1 MEEQGEKLTNKINK
15 KGNKQSTWKI
25 IQNNVSQDSPKTWI
39 RIFTPRPSIHMDTQG
54 VFPTRS
60 KNVPDR
66 PRLTSSLLQR
76 KHGQG
81 TDIWSLLWHSLG
93 VWKPSPGGRD
103 SGAIATGK
111 WPQASTFQPCV
122 TLSMQ
127 KADKAIFLGR
137 RKGIHR
143 DFVFRP
149 LFAASVSLLR
159 CQTSRPGLRVSIPE
173 SGAICLPALS

>member
-1 MEEQGEKLTNKINK
+1 M
-15 KGNKQSTWKI
+15 
-25 IQNNVSQDSPKTWI
+25 
-39 RIFTPRPSIHMDTQG
+39 
-54 VFPTRS
+54 
-60 KNVPDR
+60 
-66 PRLTSSLLQR
+66 
-76 KHGQG
+76 
-81 TDIWSLLWHSLG
+81 
-93 VWKPSPGGRD
+93 WKPSL
-103 SGAIATGK
+103 GAGTQG
-111 WPQASTFQPCV
+111 PLPLENDLQASTFQPCV

-173 SGAICLPALS
+173 SGPYVSLHFLRLANIFLGQSSIAQEESGCESVFEDTGCHTGVTWSRVPCNSDGPELRSCGPPPCFKNPKAGSQASSVRRKQAATG